1 MIAAVEARGRAVAA
15 RAVERAKARVA
26 TALGAVPGVVPE
38 IVDDGVVA
46 RGRRL
51 RVRWLNDARL
61 RWLGGWM

>member
-1 MIAAVEARGRAVAA
+1 MMARLERRGTAMADTAVA
-15 RAVERAKARVA
+15 RWRRRVA
-26 TALGAVPGVVPE
+26 EAIGQVPGVTAE

-51 RVRWLNDARL
+51 KARWLTDARL